1 MRKLVVLTFVSL
13 DGVMQAPGGPDEDRS
28 GGFELGGWTVPYF
41 DEFLGNLSLVV
52 DAIGSIFGRHCE
64 VVLHDL
70 RHPERSVV
78 AIANS
83 EVTGRKVGSPLI
95 AAPLQDIGIKAVL
108 ESSNPASEII
118 SNYTSHTRDGRTL
131 KSTSVIFRDSKGKA
145 NAGLCINLDLTEFHK
160 ASQLLGAICTE
171 DQEPPSSDASVDRR
185 KDPAPPDDMT
195 LTVKCVIDDAISS
208 IPVPVHLAEKSH
220 KMDALTIM
228 HDRGLFLIKGG
239 IEYAAGALEVSRFT
253 IYNYL
258 KELQFQRR
266 SNNRF
271 MSNPG
276 TRR

>member
-1 MRKLVVLTFVSL
+1 MPLPPKKGSSKTNAAKSPSR
-13 DGVMQAPGGPDEDRS
+13 RS
-28 GGFELGGWTVPYF
+28 GF
-41 DEFLGNLSLVV
+41 DEFLGNLALVV

-78 AIANS
+78 AIANG

-108 ESSNPASEII
+108 ENSNTSSEII
-118 SNYTSHTRDGRTL
+118 NNYISHPRDGRTL

-145 NAGLCINLDLTEFHK
+145 KAGPCINLDLTEFSN
-160 ASQLLGAICTE
+160 ASKLLGAICV
-171 DQEPPSSDASVDRR
+171 DHQEPDSANVVVER
-185 KDPAPPDDMT
+185 KKDQFPPDNMT
-195 LTVKCVIDDAISS
+195 LTVKNVIDDAISS
-208 IPVPVHLAEKSH
+208 IPVPVHLAEKPL
-220 KMDALTIM
+220 KMDALAIM

-266 SNNRF
+266 ANNHF
-271 MSNPG
+271 LSNPK

>member
-1 MRKLVVLTFVSL
+1 MPSKKGSSKANSAKSPSR
-13 DGVMQAPGGPDEDRS
+13 RS
-28 GGFELGGWTVPYF
+28 GF

-52 DAIGSIFGRHCE
+52 DAIGNIFGRHCE

-78 AIANS
+78 AIANG
-83 EVTGRKVGSPLI
+83 EVTGRKIGSPLI

-108 ESSNPASEII
+108 ENSKSSGEII
-118 SNYTSHTRDGRTL
+118 SNYISHTRDGRTL

-145 NAGLCINLDLTEFHK
+145 KAGLCINLDLTEFTN
-160 ASQLLGAICTE
+160 ASNLLGAICVE
-171 DQEPPSSDASVDRR
+171 HQERDSADAVVERKKDQF
-185 KDPAPPDDMT
+185 PPDDMT
-195 LTVKCVIDDAISS
+195 LTVKSVIDDAISS
-208 IPVPVHLAEKSH
+208 IPVPVHLAEKPH
-220 KMDALTIM
+220 KMDALAIM

-239 IEYAAGALEVSRFT
+239 IEYAAGALGVSRFT

-266 SNNRF
+266 SENQF
-271 MSNPG
+271 MSNSR

>member
-1 MRKLVVLTFVSL
+1 MTLPPKKGSSKSNEVKSPSR
-13 DGVMQAPGGPDEDRS
+13 RS
-28 GGFELGGWTVPYF
+28 SF

-52 DAIGSIFGRHCE
+52 DAIGSVFGRHCE

-78 AIANS
+78 AIANG
-83 EVTGRKVGSPLI
+83 EVTGRKIGSPLI

-108 ESSNPASEII
+108 ENSNTSSEII
-118 SNYTSHTRDGRTL
+118 SDYISHTRDGRTL
-131 KSTSVIFRDSKGKA
+131 KSTSVIFRDAKGKA
-145 NAGLCINLDLTEFHK
+145 KAGLCINLDLTEFSN
-160 ASQLLGAICTE
+160 ASKLLGAICVE
-171 DQEPPSSDASVDRR
+171 HQKPDSADVPVERKKDQIPS
-185 KDPAPPDDMT
+185 DDMT
-195 LTVKCVIDDAISS
+195 LTVKSVIDDAISS

-266 SNNRF
+266 SNNHF
-271 MSNPG
+271 LSNPR